1 MKLLARIL
9 SHGFAIAVVML
20 LAIGLIYR
28 GELFPEYDL
37 PDFLDIGKLADH
49 QKEPTTGRVDRD
61 VVEAQPETPAAATAD
76 EQHQAEGRDTITDST
91 GTGTVEGI
99 AATDVEEPEAEET
112 LQEPP
117 TETEAPSVL
126 TEEVAEEP
134 AIDAV
139 APIPGETGQQP
150 GEEMPEVDVP
160 PLGESTAATET
171 DLSEAE
177 VIHED
182 VPESIEPAAPSP
194 QSDTAI
200 IPGDI
205 AAEKPVSR
213 PQEKAYQLLADA
225 REAYWLRDYDTAE
238 SKYLALTRLEPDNPD
253 GYGELGNMYFSRGK
267 WDQAATAYYAA
278 GVRLIGQGLLTQAE
292 ELIAVIRGLNGA
304 NADDLEQ
311 KIAAARSA
319 ANQ

>member
-1 MKLLARIL
+1 
-9 SHGFAIAVVML
+9 ML

-49 QKEPTTGRVDRD
+49 RKEPTTGRVDRD
-61 VVEAQPETPAAATAD
+61 VVEAQPEAPAAVTAD
-76 EQHQAEGRDTITDST
+76 EQDQAEERDTITDST
-91 GTGTVEGI
+91 GAGTVEGV
-99 AATDVEEPEAEET
+99 AAADVEETEAEET
-112 LQEPP
+112 LQEPTTA
-117 TETEAPSVL
+117 TESPSVL

-139 APIPGETGQQP
+139 APVPGETGQQP

-160 PLGESTAATET
+160 PLDESTDATET
-171 DLSEAE
+171 DSSEAE
-177 VIHED
+177 VIPED
-182 VPESIEPAAPSP
+182 VPESIEPAAPLP
-194 QSDTAI
+194 GSDTAFI
-200 IPGDI
+200 AGDI

-267 WDQAATAYYAA
+267 WDQAATAYYTA
-278 GVRLIGQGLLTQAE
+278 GVRLIGQGFLTQAE